1 MFTFQ
6 KTITRYYRY
15 SIVWH
20 YLFYPNMTNCV
31 RNTFSKAE
39 YLIKIKLSEIEY
51 IWLLWGILN
60 RWDKLASVN
69 ATGYNQWWLSPEG
82 FRRSLS
88 LRVAWTLG
96 PVCTPLGSL
105 SDSSGTGSPLLSYP
119 LQTILQFKIHYT
131 AVNTLL
137 YNLIYSTRY
146 SLTYDP
152 VNILHLVLMVF
163 EGIF

>member
-20 YLFYPNMTNCV
+20 YLFYPNMTHCV
-31 RNTFSKAE
+31 KNTFWKAE
-39 YLIKIKLSEIEY
+39 NLIKIKLSEIEY

-60 RWDKLASVN
+60 RWDKPASVN

-119 LQTILQFKIHYT
+119 LQTILQFRIHYT
-131 AVNTLL
+131 AVNTCLHFTL
-137 YNLIYSTRY
+137 FN
-146 SLTYDP
+146 SL
-152 VNILHLVLMVF
+152 
-163 EGIF
+163 

>member
-20 YLFYPNMTNCV
+20 YLFYPNMTHCV
-31 RNTFSKAE
+31 KNTSWKAE

-51 IWLLWGILN
+51 IWLLWGTLN
-60 RWDKLASVN
+60 RKDKLASVN

-88 LRVAWTLG
+88 LRVALTLG

-105 SDSSGTGSPLLSYP
+105 SDSSGTGSLLLSYP

-131 AVNTLL
+131 AVNTCLHFTL
-137 YNLIYSTRY
+137 FN
-146 SLTYDP
+146 SL
-152 VNILHLVLMVF
+152 
-163 EGIF
+163 